1 MLADKTVRELLD
13 AFASPAPTPGGGSAS
28 ALAGATAASLL
39 AMVAAMPK
47 TAKGTPEDRAALDAI
62 HPKLVALKDEM
73 TRLIDRDSAAYDEVV
88 AAYKLPK
95 ATDEEKAARKGAIGR
110 AMKLAT
116 DVPLETARA
125 AVAIVKHARVVAEH
139 GNPNAKSDAGV
150 AATLATSALTGG
162 IMNVKI
168 NLDGVGDAAYA
179 EKVRAELE
187 QLTQQAAQEMA
198 PIYSAVGWQGH
209 TFKGN

>member
-1 MLADKTVRELLD
+1 MLADKTVRDLLD

-47 TAKGTPEDRAALDAI
+47 TAHGTAEDRAALDAI
-62 HPKLVALKDEM
+62 HPQLLALKDEM
-73 TRLIDRDSAAYDEVV
+73 VKLIDRDSAAYDEVV

-95 ATDEEKAARKGAIGR
+95 ATDEEKAARKTAIGR
-110 AMKLAT
+110 AMRLAT

-125 AVAIVKHARVVAEH
+125 AVSVVKHARVVADH

-150 AATLATSALTGG
+150 AASLAMSTLSGA
-162 IMNVKI
+162 IMNVYI
-168 NLDGVGDAAYA
+168 NLDGVGDADYA
-179 EKVRAELE
+179 ARVKEEVAR
-187 QLTQQAAQEMA
+187 LTREAGPLLA
-198 PIYSAVGWQGH
+198 PIYEALGWRGH
-209 TFKGN
+209 VPPGN

>member
-28 ALAGATAASLL
+28 ALAGAISAALL

-47 TAKGTPEDRAALDAI
+47 TAHGTPDDRAALDTV
-62 HPKLVALKDEM
+62 HPQLLALQAEM
-73 TRLIDRDSAAYDEVV
+73 VTLIDRDAAAYDEVV
-88 AAYKLPK
+88 AAYRLPK
-95 ATDEEKAARKGAIGR
+95 ATDADKAARKAAVGR
-110 AMKLAT
+110 AMRLAT

-125 AVAIVKHARVVAEH
+125 AVALLRHARVVADH

-150 AATLATSALTGG
+150 AASLAMSTLSGAL
-162 IMNVKI
+162 MNVEI

-179 EKVRAELE
+179 EAVRKELPRLTAEGGQ
-187 QLTQQAAQEMA
+187 QLA
-198 PIYSAVGWQGH
+198 PIYTAIGWRGH
-209 TFKGN
+209 IPPSG

>member
-1 MLADKTVRELLD
+1 MLADKTLTQLLD

-28 ALAGATAASLL
+28 ALAGAVAASLL

-47 TAKGTPEDRAALDAI
+47 TKNGTPDDRAALDAV
-62 HPKLVALKDEM
+62 HPKLVASRAEM
-73 TRLIDRDSAAYDEVV
+73 VKLIDSDSAAYDAVV

-95 ATDEEKAARKGAIGR
+95 ATDEEKAARKAAIGK

-125 AVAIVKHARVVAEH
+125 AVEVLKQARVVAEH

-150 AATLATSALTGG
+150 AATLASSTLMGA
-162 IMNVKI
+162 IMNVRI
-168 NLDGVGDAAYA
+168 NLDGISDDTYVASIKS
-179 EKVRAELE
+179 EVLR
-187 QLTQQAAQEMA
+187 LTMEGGQHLG
-198 PIYSAVGWQGH
+198 PIYIAAGWHGH
-209 TFKGN
+209 APWL